1 MRDIGTI
8 LSLGVLDNHD
18 VERTTPAKEKRKT
31 QQERHLT
38 TGLDK
43 VRTSRLPQKEEP
55 QLNRE
60 TEPGNF
66 GFSDDLLFM
75 ISSRATSKAETT
87 RSDIKNSRPTTTQG
101 KSSFYSCNKKPRA
114 KQAIDPTR
122 LRRPPHRTANPKDTG
137 QNG

>member
-1 MRDIGTI
+1 M
-8 LSLGVLDNHD
+8 
-18 VERTTPAKEKRKT
+18 EKLIPT

-38 TGLDK
+38 TGLDR
-43 VRTSRLPQKEEP
+43 VRTSRLPQKEKP

-66 GFSDDLLFM
+66 GFPGDLLFM

-114 KQAIDPTR
+114 KQAIDPQGS
-122 LRRPPHRTANPKDTG
+122 NS
-137 QNG
+137 